1 MVNLHDVTYKAYVD
15 ILKRELIPAIG
26 CTEPIAIAYAAAKVR
41 ELLESKPD
49 KVHIAASGNI
59 IKNVKSV
66 TVPNTDGLK
75 GIEAAAAAGII
86 AGDASSTLEVI
97 SRVSTEQKK
106 EIREYL
112 KEASI
117 TVGIAQ
123 SDLVLDILIEASAGK
138 ETAAVRITDN
148 HTHISHMEKNGK
160 TLLNEQRLRE
170 EAEDATRQSA
180 MLNVDDIIMFADI
193 CDLDDVRKVIARQI
207 AYNSAISQE
216 GLRKEYGAGVGRTIC
231 ECYNADD
238 VMIRAIAGA
247 AAGSDA
253 RMNGCELP
261 VIINSG
267 SGNQG
272 ITVSVPVIEY
282 AKAYDIPEDKLYRA
296 LIISNLVSIHQKKMI
311 GSLSAFCGAVSAG
324 CAAAAGISYLLGGNR
339 DEIAHTF
346 VNGMAIN
353 SGLICDGAKPSCAG
367 KIASSV
373 CCGLLALNMSKTKR
387 QFRDGEGIVKKGIEH
402 TMSSIGRLGK
412 DGMRETDREILE
424 IMIEK

>member
-1 MVNLHDVTYKAYVD
+1 MVALHDATYSAYVD
-15 ILKRELIPAIG
+15 ILKRELIPAMG

-41 ELLESKPD
+41 ELLGCRPD

-75 GIEAAAAAGII
+75 GIEAATAAGIV
-86 AGDASSTLEVI
+86 AGDADSALEVI
-97 SRVSTEQKK
+97 SRVSAAQKAD
-106 EIREYL
+106 IREYL
-112 KEASI
+112 KQTSI

-123 SDLVLDILIEASAGK
+123 SDLVLDILIEASAGE
-138 ETAAVRITDN
+138 ETAAVRITND
-148 HTHISHMEKNGK
+148 HTHIACMEKNGK
-160 TLLNEQRLRE
+160 TLLDEQRLRE
-170 EAEDATRQSA
+170 EAEDVNRQAA

-193 CDLDDVRKVIARQI
+193 CDLDDVREVIARQI

-216 GLRKEYGAGVGRTIC
+216 GLQKEYGAGVGRAIC
-231 ECYNADD
+231 ECCNADD
-238 VMIRAIAGA
+238 VMIRAAASA

-253 RMNGCELP
+253 RMSGCELP

-272 ITVSVPVIEY
+272 ITVSVPLIEY
-282 AKAYDIPEDKLYRA
+282 AKAYAIPDDRLYRA
-296 LIISNLVSIHQKKMI
+296 LIISNLISIHQKKMI

-324 CAAAAGISYLLGGNR
+324 CAAAAGISYLLGGDR

-353 SGLICDGAKPSCAG
+353 SGLVCDGAKPSCAG

-373 CCGLLALNMSKTKR
+373 SSGLLAMNMARTKR
-387 QFRDGEGIVKKGIEH
+387 QFRDGEGIVKKGIER
-402 TMSSIGRLGK
+402 TIASVGRLGK
-412 DGMRETDREILE
+412 DGMKETDREILE